1 MIKTIKLGDKEVQL
15 NNNIGWTLEY
25 RDQFNTDILPTM
37 MPIVAGIS
45 DAMIGLLESVGSAK
59 DLNNFSMDDF
69 VEVAKSDEFTS
80 ALIKVSSF
88 ELTDLI
94 NITWAMAKC
103 ADDSI
108 PEPKKWAREFEEFPL
123 DVIGPAVF
131 ELGVGGLISRKNWE
145 RLQKALQNLKP
156 KEEKKNQ

>member
-1 MIKTIKLGDKEVQL
+1 MIKTITLGDKEVQL

-25 RDQFNTDILPTM
+25 RDQFNTDILPTL
-37 MPIVAGIS
+37 MPMIAGIF
-45 DAMIGLLESVGSAK
+45 DAIIGLLDSSGKK
-59 DLNNFSMDDF
+59 DEFTMEDLL
-69 VEVAKSDEFTS
+69 EAAKSDEFTS

-108 PEPKKWAREFEEFPL
+108 PEPKKWVKQFDEFPI

-131 ELGVGGLISRKNWE
+131 ELGVGGVVSRKNWE
-145 RLQKALQNLKP
+145 RLQKALGGLKP
-156 KEEKKNQ
+156 KEEKTSQNK